1 MSNQRDTSAS
11 LLKRLLANS
20 ILLKGVEIDSI
31 ITLLQD
37 GTVQELKQGEVLIQ
51 ARQSSRVLYLLLS
64 GRLSIH
70 LELKLHPVAILG
82 PGDVVGEL
90 SLIDG
95 QLTSAYVV
103 ANADCSLL
111 ALEEK
116 TVWSLLEAAPGMA
129 RNLLFVLAR
138 RLRHLTNQELRREY
152 AHGAVI
158 DALTGL
164 YNRRWIETMLVREME
179 HSKRDGRPLSVLLIG
194 IDHFKRYSKTHGH
207 LAAES
212 MLHAVSSVLEKSTR
226 PGEMIARYRRDE
238 FMLVFPD
245 ADARTSQDVGERLLE
260 AIHEAK
266 VFSLDQNSLPSVTV
280 SVGVADMNTAD
291 RAETLIAAAD
301 AALRDAKEGGG
312 NRVQL
317 VSPP

>member
-1 MSNQRDTSAS
+1 MSDQRDTSAS
-11 LLKRLLANS
+11 LLKRQLANS
-20 ILLKGVEIDSI
+20 ILLKDVEIDSI
-31 ITLLQD
+31 ITLVQD
-37 GTVQELKQGEVLIQ
+37 GTVHELKQGDVLIQ
-51 ARQSSRVLYLLLS
+51 AKQSSRVLYLLLS

-70 LELKLHPVAILG
+70 LELKLNPVAVLG

-95 QLTSAYVV
+95 QLTSAYVM
-103 ANADCSLL
+103 ADADCRLL

-116 TVWSLLEAAPGMA
+116 TVWSLLEAAPGAA

-158 DALTGL
+158 DPLTGL

-179 HSKRDGRPLSVLLIG
+179 HSKRDGLTLSVLLIG
-194 IDHFKRYSKTHGH
+194 IDHFKRYSKTHGP

-212 MLHAVSSVLEKSTR
+212 MLHAVSSVLQKSTR

-238 FMLVFPD
+238 FMLVLPD
-245 ADARTSQDVGERLLE
+245 VDARTGQDVGERLLQ

-280 SVGVADMNTAD
+280 SVGVANMNTAD
-291 RAETLIAAAD
+291 RTETLIAAAE

-312 NRVQL
+312 NQVQL
-317 VSPP
+317 APPP